1 MVRTEAKSF
10 ARESSN
16 EPFAG
21 VGMGAFLVLLAGLGG
36 LVGWCAFTLGRRN
49 RTENFDGLLIEQDAT
64 QRARRARM
72 DAR

>member
-1 MVRTEAKSF
+1 MKSL
-10 ARESSN
+10 ARESSS
-16 EPFAG
+16 ELFSG

-36 LVGWCAFTLGRRN
+36 LVGWCAYVLGRRN
-49 RTENFDGLLIEQDAT
+49 RTENFDGLLIEQEAT